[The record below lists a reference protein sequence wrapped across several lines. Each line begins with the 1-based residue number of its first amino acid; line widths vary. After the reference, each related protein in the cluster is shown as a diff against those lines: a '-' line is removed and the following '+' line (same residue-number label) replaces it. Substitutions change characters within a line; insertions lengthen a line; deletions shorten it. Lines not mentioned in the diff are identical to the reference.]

1 MSGHNK
7 WSSIKHKK
15 GVTDAKRGKLFSQL
29 IKEITV
35 TARLGGGDLDGN
47 PRLRAA
53 VTAAKAANM
62 PKNNI
67 DRAIKKG
74 TGELEG
80 VTYEEYFYEAYG
92 PGGTAVLIQIMT
104 DNKNRATADVRHMLS
119 KHGGNLG
126 ESGCVAWMFS
136 KKGLITFDRDSV
148 DEDEIIETTLE
159 AGAEDIDTEGNEVE
173 VITAPEDFEAVKEA
187 FDKKGTSYVSAE
199 VAMVSQATVNL
210 DPEDAPKVL
219 KLMEALEDLEDVQ
232 KVWSNFDISDEIME
246 RL

>member
-1 MSGHNK
+1 VSGHNK

-35 TARLGGGDLDGN
+35 AARLGGGDPDGN

-53 VTAAKAANM
+53 VTAAKTANM

-80 VTYEEYFYEAYG
+80 VTYEEYFFEAYG

-126 ESGCVAWMFS
+126 ESGCVSWMFS

-187 FDKKGTSYVSAE
+187 FDKKGTGYVSAE

-210 DPEDAPKVL
+210 DAETAPKVL

-232 KVWSNFDISDEIME
+232 KVWSNFDISDEVME